1 MNRNVQENYPMINVQ
16 ATAMRLKALMI
27 QNGLTVKDVSKY
39 LGLASTQSVYHW
51 LEGKSLP
58 SVDHLYALSV
68 LFGVTMDTMIKGNRR
83 DKILLD
89 LPDVSSARDRL
100 TAYHMRFVERKAG

>member
-27 QNGLTVKDVSKY
+27 RNGITVRDVSRY
-39 LGLASTQSVYHW
+39 LGLASLQSVYHW

-58 SVDHLYALSV
+58 SVDNLYALSA
-68 LFGVTMDTMIKGNRR
+68 LFGVTMDSIIKGNKEGKSI
-83 DKILLD
+83 DWLGAT
-89 LPDVSSARDRL
+89 STCERL
-100 TAYHMRFVERKAG
+100 ETYHLKFTERKAG

>member
-1 MNRNVQENYPMINVQ
+1 MNCNVQEYYPIINIQ

-27 QNGLTVKDVSKY
+27 QNGFTVKDVSKY

-58 SVDHLYALSV
+58 SVDHLYALSA
-68 LFGVTMDTMIKGNRR
+68 LFGVTMDTMIKGNRSER
-83 DKILLD
+83 KLPD
-89 LPDVSSARDRL
+89 LPDASSARNRL
-100 TAYHMRFVERKAG
+100 MAYHMSFVERKAG